1 MLRSDYLSVLEANSA
16 PELLERIVRFA
27 DDLGFQRVGAAA
39 ILERP
44 GEDLA
49 FASLDNMPPH
59 YLERADDP
67 ERWSAD
73 PVAQHCR
80 LSGVPIVW
88 SQRTYVERG
97 LGEQWE
103 EQKPY
108 GYGHGVALAL
118 HLPKG
123 RHFLFG
129 VNREQALPASAEELT
144 RIVADV
150 QLFAVH
156 AQEAAARLLLPA
168 LVDFLP
174 PPLTP
179 RELECLRW
187 TMEGKTAWEV
197 GVLLGISERT
207 AVLHVNNATHKLD
220 CTSKHQAVIKAMRLG
235 LIQ

>member
-1 MLRSDYLSVLEANSA
+1 MLRSDYLSVLETKSA
-16 PELLERIVRFA
+16 GELLERIVRFGGE
-27 DDLGFQRVGAAA
+27 LGFERVGAAA
-39 ILERP
+39 IVDRP

-49 FASLDNMPPH
+49 FASLDNMPVG
-59 YLERADDP
+59 YLERADSP

-80 LSGVPIVW
+80 HSGIPIVW
-88 SQRTYVERG
+88 SQGTYVERG

-103 EQKPY
+103 DQKPF

-129 VNREQALPASAEELT
+129 VNREEALPESPEELT

-168 LVDFLP
+168 LAEAFP